1 MFWQMASFGL
11 LQYHDRIAGR
21 TEVSKRHFKAEY
33 LMNLAM
39 AEILLVLLPC
49 EYLSLFWLL
58 FILK

>member
-1 MFWQMASFGL
+1 MASFGL

-49 EYLSLFWLL
+49 EYLSLF
-58 FILK
+58 